1 MKSAGTI
8 QKNTEKRASHDVLF
22 SLCENAADRLIL
34 LVLLGSVLLFIL
46 WPIACIALRSLRGA
60 DGGVSFAMFGTVLRQ
75 YGESLRNSVFV
86 GVFTAV
92 LSTILSLSAAL
103 VCATAR
109 GWKKTLCMVIM
120 LVAMVSPPF
129 VSSLAYIQLYGRRG
143 WITYRLL
150 HLSLNPYNRWGVIL
164 MQSISFVPLNAMF
177 LSGILEKLD
186 EGSLRSAR
194 DLGASGGAILRDIV
208 LPLIRPATLVCLL
221 LSFVRSLADFGTPII
236 IGGRFSTLAA
246 DIYLQVVGYP
256 NIMRVGTF
264 ERIGH
269 HAVLI
274 TIPGSDASLRPC
286 LYMSHQDVVP
296 VVEGTEQDWTHP
308 AFSGDIADGYIWGRG
323 TLDIKEQV
331 FGVLEAAE
339 YLLARGKSFART
351 AYLAFG
357 DDEETINLGALAI
370 AEHLKAQGVTLEFVL
385 DEGGCKIEPGTAF
398 GAPETF
404 IVSVQLMEKGYA
416 DLELSVHSIGGH
428 SSRPY
433 GGTSLG
439 RLSGAIADITRAP
452 FAVHLNSAMTGAFET
467 LAPYITQEPL
477 KTLVQDVAG
486 NADAIAAC
494 CMSSPDLFPFVT
506 TTIAPTMIRGGSAA
520 CNVMPQDMTAVINF
534 RLADGDTVESV
545 MAHCRE
551 AVQDKGVEM
560 RFLQANDPSA
570 IAKRDGYGYRT
581 VVESF
586 QRYYPEAVFI
596 PSMAV
601 GATDAHRYEE
611 ICDTCLRCSPFM
623 TEPAEAAS
631 GVHGTNERLLV
642 RSYLQGIR
650 VLIDLME
657 HANVEP

>member
-1 MKSAGTI
+1 MI
-8 QKNTEKRASHDVLF
+8 QKKVTDFFALEGNYPDLDGEG
-22 SLCENAADRLIL
+22 AAAR
-34 LVLLGSVLLFIL
+34 
-46 WPIACIALRSLRGA
+46 
-60 DGGVSFAMFGTVLRQ
+60 
-75 YGESLRNSVFV
+75 
-86 GVFTAV
+86 
-92 LSTILSLSAAL
+92 LSAAIR
-103 VCATAR
+103 C
-109 GWKKTLCMVIM
+109 KTINYFDH
-120 LVAMVSPPF
+120 SRTDYTEF
-129 VSSLAYIQLYGRRG
+129 DK
-143 WITYRLL
+143 L
-150 HLSLNPYNRWGVIL
+150 HAHI
-164 MQSISFVPLNAMF
+164 
-177 LSGILEKLD
+177 K
-186 EGSLRSAR
+186 
-194 DLGASGGAILRDIV
+194 AS
-208 LPLIRPATLVCLL
+208 
-221 LSFVRSLADFGTPII
+221 
-236 IGGRFSTLAA
+236 
-246 DIYLQVVGYP
+246 YP

-398 GAPETF
+398 GAPETS

-452 FAVHLNSAMTGAFET
+452 FAVRLNSAMTGAFET

-494 CMSSPDLFPFVT
+494 CMGSPDLFPFVT
-506 TTIAPTMIRGGSAA
+506 TTIAR
-520 CNVMPQDMTAVINF
+520 
-534 RLADGDTVESV
+534 
-545 MAHCRE
+545 
-551 AVQDKGVEM
+551 
-560 RFLQANDPSA
+560 
-570 IAKRDGYGYRT
+570 RDGYGYRT

>member
-1 MKSAGTI
+1 MKLKKFFALALAAATLALALTGCGSKAGDSADNSDA
-8 QKNTEKRASHDVLF
+8 NTDNQTGETVTVKLGVVGGIYDDLWAS
-22 SLCENAADRLIL
+22 AK
-34 LVLLGSVLLFIL
+34 
-46 WPIACIALRSLRGA
+46 
-60 DGGVSFAMFGTVLRQ
+60 
-75 YGESLRNSVFV
+75 
-86 GVFTAV
+86 
-92 LSTILSLSAAL
+92 AAL
-103 VCATAR
+103 ADEGIDLEIVQFSDYVTPNNA
-109 GWKKTLCMVIM
+109 
-120 LVAMVSPPF
+120 
-129 VSSLAYIQLYGRRG
+129 LANGDID
-143 WITYRLL
+143 
-150 HLSLNPYNRWGVIL
+150 
-164 MQSISFVPLNAMF
+164 LNAF
-177 LSGILEKLD
+177 QH
-186 EGSLRSAR
+186 R
-194 DLGASGGAILRDIV
+194 
-208 LPLIRPATLVCLL
+208 
-221 LSFVRSLADFGTPII
+221 
-236 IGGRFSTLAA
+236 
-246 DIYLQVVGYP
+246 IYLQSEIESYGYAIQNIGNTFIIPLNLYSQKVSSVDELKDGDIVAIPDDLTNGGRALKVLEAAGLIELDPNAAFNPTVDDITSCKVNITIEELKANTIPSVLPDVAAAVVNGNYALDFGLKTDEAIYKDSVLDVEEYP

-398 GAPETF
+398 GAPETS

-452 FAVHLNSAMTGAFET
+452 FAVRLNSAMTGAFET

-494 CMSSPDLFPFVT
+494 CMGSPDLFPFVT

-534 RLADGDTVESV
+534 RIADGDSTESV

-560 RFLQANDPSA
+560 YFLQANDPSA
-570 IAKRDGYGYRT
+570 IARRDGYGYRT